1 MKRVMVLGAG
11 GFIAGHLCR
20 RLVAEGHI
28 VVGAD
33 IKPLNEWHQKASD
46 YSFPS
51 VDLADPLECDEALL
65 DSIDYDEI
73 YVLAADMGGMGY
85 IGGDNDAELM
95 TNSARINLNVL
106 DSLASNGGSGKVFY
120 SSSACVYNDSLQTDP
135 NNPGLR
141 ESDAFPADPGS
152 GYGWEKLFSERL
164 YDAYRRN
171 VGTGIRIARFHNIYG
186 PDGTYQGGREKAP
199 AAICR
204 KVAEAKDGA
213 DIEVWGDG
221 LSTRS
226 FLYIEDCLDGIAAL
240 MASDITEP
248 RNIGSTEM
256 VSINQLA
263 EMVIEIS
270 GKKLGIRHIDGPTGV
285 RGRNSNNDLMEKDT
299 GWKPKVS
306 LRQGMEATYKWIAEQ
321 VAK

>member
-11 GFIAGHLCR
+11 GFIGGNLCR
-20 RLVAEGHI
+20 RLRPEEY
-28 VVGAD
+28 VVGVD
-33 IKPLNEWHQKASD
+33 IKPFHEWYQQSGNVH
-46 YSFPS
+46 YSYT
-51 VDLADPLECDEALL
+51 DLADPEDCGEILI
-65 DSIDYDEI
+65 DSCEYHEI

-85 IGGDNDAELM
+85 IGGDHDAELM

-106 DSLASNGGSGKVFY
+106 DTLASSGYRGKVFY
-120 SSSACVYNDSLQTDP
+120 SSSACIYPQGLQKGLCDP
-135 NNPGLR
+135 SLR
-141 ESDAFPADPGS
+141 ESDAFPADPDS

-171 VGTGIRIARFHNIYG
+171 FGLNIRIARFHNVYG

-221 LSTRS
+221 QSTRS
-226 FLYIEDCLDGIAAL
+226 FLFIEDCLDGVSAL

-306 LRQGMEATYKWIAEQ
+306 LREGMEKTYQWIAEQ
-321 VAK
+321 VEK